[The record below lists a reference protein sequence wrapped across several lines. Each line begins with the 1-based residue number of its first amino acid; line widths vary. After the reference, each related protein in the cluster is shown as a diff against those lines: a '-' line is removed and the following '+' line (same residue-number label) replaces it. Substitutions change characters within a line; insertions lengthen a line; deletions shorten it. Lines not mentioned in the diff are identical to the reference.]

1 MEWTGIRYADKPTA
15 EVRRHIAA
23 SPERVW
29 ELVSDI
35 ALMPTLSA
43 ELESVEWLDGATSPA
58 LGARFLGRSTHQAL
72 GEWQTTSYVVEYDPP
87 RVFA

>member
-1 MEWTGIRYADKPTA
+1 MEWTGIRYADKPTV

-72 GEWQTTSYVVEYDPP
+72 GEWESTSYVV
-87 RVFA
+87 